1 MTREEFID
9 TVKDIGTKAYGEV
22 FVFDVKT
29 QSAAIIIGTNEYMAH
44 FCYMTINGIEDFKFW
59 IAFYEND
66 GWQVQLVHNSEES
79 LPMTTDASY
88 DDLEKALASV
98 KSSFYKQ
105 FYDIIQ
111 MYYKLS
117 NEEAPL

>member
-9 TVKDIGTKAYGEV
+9 AVKDIGTKAYGEV
-22 FVFDVKT
+22 FVFDGLSWKT
-29 QSAAIIIGTNEYMAH
+29 TITGTGMYNSYY
-44 FCYMTINGIEDFKFW
+44 CYMTIKGIEDFKFW

-79 LPMTTDASY
+79 PLMTTEESY
-88 DDLEKALASV
+88 DTLEKALASV

-117 NEEAPL
+117 NETAPI